1 MKIELRTT
9 KREVVEGLVK
19 VAAGIAFLLFT
30 TAVLEYKNAM
40 IFEMV
45 FWGG

>member
-9 KREVVEGLVK
+9 KKEVIEGLLK
-19 VAAGIAFLLFT
+19 VAAGIAFLLFV
-30 TAVLEYKNAM
+30 TAVLEYKNAV
-40 IFEMV
+40 IFKMV